1 MNRQQAETIL
11 TTHLHAIFGF
21 ALKRCKSIHDAED
34 LSQEIALRTF
44 RALLLRDDIEEPE
57 KFLWTVAHNAL
68 ANYYRDTARYAVN
81 LPIDALA
88 ELLADPN
95 AEAFDPDAKETIDR
109 LQREIAYLSKLQRQI
124 VIAYYFE
131 NRKQAEI
138 AQRMGI
144 PLGTVKWHLF
154 EAKKELKR
162 GMETMRQ
169 ASELKFNPIRFY
181 QLGMSGNIGEN
192 GGMDVF
198 FRSALSQN
206 IAYLTWKEPKTVN
219 EIADA
224 LGVSPVYVEDE
235 AEYLAKYGFL
245 LKRGEGYLC
254 NILLEE
260 TTKEMVQMRE
270 ELFEKSAKL
279 LANDLFDAL
288 SASDLLEDKALWG
301 GITGP
306 ITMTETPP
314 KDRNFLLWAL
324 IPYILCFCNEKTRK
338 KITFEE
344 VATIRPDGGQN
355 TAHASVLG
363 PGVTVEQAVK
373 DWNGPC
379 WNHDNNWVLW
389 QFDSAWSA
397 NRITDTH
404 AATSTRDLKLLKG
417 LCSDAT
423 LSEESFALL
432 ASQGYIVTC
441 GEPDGK
447 FKAAMRCVC
456 ISNRALKD
464 KLLALGSEVYAKHG
478 DALAKLQKT
487 FADAVLRST
496 PEHLRKMQ
504 EYCLQETFYT
514 NGWFLQR
521 CLQELV
527 ENGKLAL
534 PPEEQKQSLSIVLT
548 RE

>member
-44 RALLLRDDIEEPE
+44 RALLLREDIEDPE

-68 ANYYRDTARYAVN
+68 ANYYRDTTRYAVN

-95 AEAFDPDAKETIDR
+95 AEGFDPDAKETIDR

-181 QLGMSGNIGEN
+181 QLGMSGNIGDK
-192 GGMDVF
+192 GGMDIF

-235 AEYLAKYGFL
+235 ADYLAEYGFL
-245 LKRGEGYLC
+245 LKRGQGYLC

-260 TTKEMVQMRE
+260 TTEEMIRTQNA
-270 ELFEKSAKL
+270 LFEQSAKL
-279 LANDLFDAL
+279 LANDLFDTL
-288 SASDLLEDKALWG
+288 SASELLEDDALWG

-314 KDRNFLLWAL
+314 KDKNFLLWAL
-324 IPYILCFCNEKTRK
+324 IPYILCFSNEKTRK
-338 KITFEE
+338 KITFQE
-344 VATIRPDGGQN
+344 VATIRPDGGQS

-363 PGVTVEQAVK
+363 PGVTVGQAVK

-379 WNHDNNWVLW
+379 WNYENDWLLW

-404 AATSTRDLKLLKG
+404 AATSTRDLKLLKDI
-417 LCSDAT
+417 CSGAT
-423 LSEESFALL
+423 LSAESYAHL
-432 ASQGYIVTC
+432 ASQGYIATC
-441 GEPDGK
+441 GEPDGE
-447 FKAAMRCVC
+447 FKAALRCVC
-456 ISNRALKD
+456 ISNRALKE
-464 KLLALGSEVYAKHG
+464 KLVALGDAVYAKHSK
-478 DALAKLQKT
+478 ALAALQKT
-487 FADAVLRST
+487 LTDAVLAST
-496 PEHLRKMQ
+496 PDHLRKMQ

-514 NGWFLQR
+514 NGYFLEH
-521 CLQELV
+521 CLRELV
-527 ENGKLAL
+527 ENGKLLL
-534 PPEEQKQSLSIVLT
+534 PPEEQKQSLSTVLI

>member
-21 ALKRCKSIHDAED
+21 ALKRCKNIHDAED

-44 RALLLRDDIEEPE
+44 RALLVREDIEDPE

-68 ANYYRDTARYAVN
+68 ANYYRDSARYAVN

-88 ELLADPN
+88 ELLADSN
-95 AEAFDPDAKETIDR
+95 AEEFDPDAKETIDR

-162 GMETMRQ
+162 GMETMRR

-192 GGMDVF
+192 GGMEIF

-219 EIADA
+219 EMADA

-235 AEYLAKYGFL
+235 AEHLAKYGFL
-245 LKRGEGYLC
+245 LKRGQGYLC

-260 TTKEMVQMRE
+260 TTKELLQMRD
-270 ELFEKSAKL
+270 ELFEESAKL
-279 LANDLFDAL
+279 LANDLYDAL
-288 SASDLLEDKALWG
+288 LTSGLLDDADLWG
-301 GITGP
+301 GITGQ
-306 ITMTETPP
+306 ITMTATPP

-338 KITFEE
+338 KLTFQE

-355 TAHASVLG
+355 TAHASILG
-363 PGVTVEQAVK
+363 QGVTVEQAAK

-379 WNHDNNWVLW
+379 WNYDHTWSIW

-397 NRITDTH
+397 QRITDTH
-404 AATSTRDLKLLKG
+404 AVTSTQELKLLKE

-423 LSEESFALL
+423 LSAESYALL

-441 GEPDGK
+441 GEPDGT
-447 FKAAMRCVC
+447 FKTAMRCVY
-456 ISNRALKD
+456 IRGRTLKEKLIEIGEKVRAEHSAELIKMQE
-464 KLLALGSEVYAKHG
+464 S
-478 DALAKLQKT
+478 
-487 FADAVLRST
+487 FANAVLVST
-496 PEHLRKMQ
+496 PDHLRKMQ

-514 NGWFLQR
+514 NGYFLQR

-527 ENGKLAL
+527 ENGRLIP